1 MKNKKAKIELND
13 IFKESAMKVIK
24 DSSSLSVEVDSYP
37 DSTELIN
44 KKDSIT
50 ESNIDIKLNNNTKDK
65 KDQWE
70 KLKEMIDG
78 QLTEKFTTELIALPP
93 REYIR
98 VYLKLIEFFKPKITR
113 QISDGNN
120 EVDNEIHIHVH
131 DTNKEEKSFSHSV
144 GKTG

>member
-131 DTNKEEKSFSHSV
+131 NTNKEEKSFSHSV

>member
-50 ESNIDIKLNNNTKDK
+50 ESNIDIKLNNKTKDK

>member
-1 MKNKKAKIELND
+1 
-13 IFKESAMKVIK
+13 
-24 DSSSLSVEVDSYP
+24 
-37 DSTELIN
+37 
-44 KKDSIT
+44 
-50 ESNIDIKLNNNTKDK
+50 
-65 KDQWE
+65 
-70 KLKEMIDG
+70 MIDG